1 MIHPDCENCP
11 WFDRPEGAAADELP
25 RCLFPVNDPGDCDIP
40 ECLEKSGFSLQVIH
54 DLFRRRSVRNILLV
68 FKILMTLFGLLCG
81 LIIELWL
88 LRFHGLAFL
97 ASLLVFF
104 LAWIFVPVRL
114 VLLHPVKTVF
124 FGVKDLYFFFAHKE
138 YNNLEA
144 GKLDAYVAEFGGGKT
159 LSIVHE
165 VYRLYEKYNNVMV
178 WDRGRKK
185 FVTQKIHIVSNVEFT
200 GIPFEELHS
209 LSQVVN
215 MTNVNREIDE
225 KNDTRT
231 VVLVVL
237 DEASVQ
243 LNSRSFKDNIDPL
256 FLNTL
261 LTCRHYHI
269 SIFYSSQKFNLT
281 DKLLRDVTQ
290 RVIWC
295 KKIWRL
301 MCQDVFNADDMEYA
315 SNPTLIKP
323 IKRTGF
329 FVLDK
334 DYAAYDTLACVDNLK
349 KKVDQGDMMTE
360 QEILEMR
367 GDLNPDNDNVTRRSL
382 KLKRRQRHM

>member
-1 MIHPDCENCP
+1 MKNNKCKGCMWYGRLENEDEDRCHFMFNYPKDEDKYPDCFKKKSLKDVLSSNC
-11 WFDRPEGAAADELP
+11 FKSAISFLGVILKIFAILIAA
-25 RCLFPVNDPGDCDIP
+25 LFEIWALKYNAAC
-40 ECLEKSGFSLQVIH
+40 F
-54 DLFRRRSVRNILLV
+54 
-68 FKILMTLFGLLCG
+68 FG
-81 LIIELWL
+81 
-88 LRFHGLAFL
+88 
-97 ASLLVFF
+97 SLLLLFF
-104 LAWIFVPVRL
+104 SWLFIPVRL
-114 VLLHPVKTVF
+114 VLLHPIKTFVYGLRDSWF
-124 FGVKDLYFFFAHKE
+124 YFIHKE
-138 YNNLEA
+138 YNFLQA

-159 LSIVHE
+159 LSIAHE
-165 VYRLYEKYNNVMV
+165 VVRLYDKYNNVKV
-178 WDRGRKK
+178 WDRGRKC
-185 FVTQKIHIVSNVEFT
+185 FVMQKVHVVSNVDFSS
-200 GIPFEELHS
+200 IPYEPLSS

-215 MTNVNREIDE
+215 MTKVNRDVDKI
-225 KNDTRT
+225 NNTRT

-295 KKIWRL
+295 NKIWRL

-315 SNPTLIKP
+315 SNPLLVKP

-329 FVLDK
+329 FITNK

-349 KKVDQGDMMTE
+349 KKVDLGDMMSE

-367 GDLNPDNDNVTRRSL
+367 GELNPDNDNVTRRSWR
-382 KLKRRQRHM
+382 LKRRQRHK